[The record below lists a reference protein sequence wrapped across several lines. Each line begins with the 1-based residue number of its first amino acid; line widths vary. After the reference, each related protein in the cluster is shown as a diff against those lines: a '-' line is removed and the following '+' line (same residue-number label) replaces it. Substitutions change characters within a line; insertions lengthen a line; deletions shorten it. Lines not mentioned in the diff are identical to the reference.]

1 MKMCW
6 MFHLAQRLRTKVYQK
21 LGP

>member
-6 MFHLAQRLRTKVYQK
+6 MFHLAQRLRT
-21 LGP
+21 